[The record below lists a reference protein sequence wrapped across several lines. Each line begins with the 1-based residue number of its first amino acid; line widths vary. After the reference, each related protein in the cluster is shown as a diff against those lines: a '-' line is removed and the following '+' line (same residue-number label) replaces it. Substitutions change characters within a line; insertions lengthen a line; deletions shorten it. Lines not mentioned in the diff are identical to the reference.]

1 MKKFSRCVLILI
13 LVAIIS
19 GVAGYMY
26 ENKKILPMYESTTQL
41 YVVPGE
47 ENEASIRASNGGLKE
62 DFTIIFKSNVV
73 ISAAQKIA
81 GTSEDIAQYLEVSS
95 PANSN
100 IVEIKCVNPDQNTAK
115 KYVDAVAAT
124 AIKTTSIIPVN
135 SIQILSE
142 GTSSGVAFKPDLY
155 RNTAI
160 ITGIA
165 SAICLF
171 IEVIVCLFMSA
182 FKSKDDDYN
191 HEFEYER
198 RFGHMDYIDHK
209 PQLIEDGKD
218 KQAKAV
224 SAANVDEAEVLDKLE
239 HEVSDY
245 FNEGKEEKNKKS
257 RKRKKSSG
265 KSEDDII
272 KQPETYVVNSISAAD
287 EEQKV
292 IEDEGS
298 DAVNSIGAADE
309 EQEVIEDEGSDAVNS
324 IGAADEE
331 QEVIED
337 EGSDAVNNIGTADE
351 EQEVIKNETSE
362 IVYNAEEAVYAK
374 PEVEDVHNGKPEMDV
389 TYSADA
395 VDVEQEETENK
406 GSDVVNSIDSADEE
420 QEEAAFTKPEVE
432 NAHSGKPEMEVP
444 YSDEEADTKQEDTDK
459 PVTDVV
465 YKAEITDE
473 EYKALREA
481 TAVEADDNIESEVI
495 RKADKL
501 SDEELKNI
509 EIEDQAAATIDEDQT
524 VEKVL
529 QEAAETFSSDVADIQ
544 EASKKNYRIIGTI
557 RK

>member
-245 FNEGKEEKNKKS
+245 FNEGKEEKSKKS
-257 RKRKKSSG
+257 KKRRKSSDKSVDDVVKQQEPDVVSKEETTDEPEASEEEQGSDVINSTETADEKPEATEESGSGAINSTDSEEATNAEQEASEDVTSNMADKPEEVIAEATFKKPEVSEYATIPDDTEENVAASEKIDEAEVTFKKSESDAIYNTVTSNE
-265 KSEDDII
+265 KSEVTNEEPETARILSREEA
-272 KQPETYVVNSISAAD
+272 KEAAEATFKKLEEEAARQPETF
-287 EEQKV
+287 K
-292 IEDEGS
+292 
-298 DAVNSIGAADE
+298 
-309 EQEVIEDEGSDAVNS
+309 
-324 IGAADEE
+324 
-331 QEVIED
+331 
-337 EGSDAVNNIGTADE
+337 
-351 EQEVIKNETSE
+351 
-362 IVYNAEEAVYAK
+362 K
-374 PEVEDVHNGKPEMDV
+374 P
-389 TYSADA
+389 A
-395 VDVEQEETENK
+395 
-406 GSDVVNSIDSADEE
+406 
-420 QEEAAFTKPEVE
+420 
-432 NAHSGKPEMEVP
+432 
-444 YSDEEADTKQEDTDK
+444 
-459 PVTDVV
+459 DVV

-473 EYKALREA
+473 EYEALREA
-481 TAVEADDNIESEVI
+481 TAGEAEEDIEADAI
-495 RKADKL
+495 KAVDRL

-509 EIEDQAAATIDEDQT
+509 QIENQAAATIDDEQT

-529 QEAAETFSSDVADIQ
+529 QESAETFSSDVADIQ

-557 RK
+557 KK